1 MVFLDIPVARETVVQ
16 ALRVPPASASVS
28 ASSGPVGCWVGLG
41 AGWDAL
47 RAFSGARAH
56 PQPLLG
62 FLAGRN
68 GVIALLLG
76 LLPTVSLNL
85 QFVPRPLEG
94 LFHKLPLAVR
104 TQDRLAPGKPLVGQF
119 CLEVMD
125 RRLSL
130 VEEMFCTL
138 FVP

>member
-1 MVFLDIPVARETVVQ
+1 MWGPRRRLGRLLGILGREH
-16 ALRVPPASASVS
+16 L
-28 ASSGPVGCWVGLG
+28 
-41 AGWDAL
+41 
-47 RAFSGARAH
+47 

-76 LLPTVSLNL
+76 LLPTVSLDR

-104 TQDRLAPGKPLVGQF
+104 TQDRLALAS
-119 CLEVMD
+119 
-125 RRLSL
+125 LSWANS
-130 VEEMFCTL
+130 VWRSWI
-138 FVP
+138 VA

>member
-1 MVFLDIPVARETVVQ
+1 MVGAPRRRLGRLLGILGREH
-16 ALRVPPASASVS
+16 L
-28 ASSGPVGCWVGLG
+28 
-41 AGWDAL
+41 
-47 RAFSGARAH
+47 

-104 TQDRLAPGKPLVGQF
+104 TQDRLAPGKPFVGQF

>member
-1 MVFLDIPVARETVVQ
+1 MVFFGVLITCGTVVQ
-16 ALRVPPASASVS
+16 ALRVPPASVSV
-28 ASSGPVGCWVGLG
+28 SSGPVGWWVRLG
-41 AGWDAL
+41 AAWDAFW
-47 RAFSGARAH
+47 AFWGREH
-56 PQPLLG
+56 LPQPLLG

-94 LFHKLPLAVR
+94 LFDKLPLAVR

>member
-1 MVFLDIPVARETVVQ
+1 MVFFGVLITYGTVVQ
-16 ALRVPPASASVS
+16 ALRVPPASVSV
-28 ASSGPVGCWVGLG
+28 SSGPVGWWVRLG
-41 AGWDAL
+41 AAWDAFWAFWGASTSRNRSWASW
-47 RAFSGARAH
+47 RAAMASSRSCSAFCRQFRSTSSSSRA
-56 PQPLLG
+56 LWR
-62 FLAGRN
+62 AC
-68 GVIALLLG
+68 
-76 LLPTVSLNL
+76 S
-85 QFVPRPLEG
+85 
-94 LFHKLPLAVR
+94 HKLPLAVR